1 MAALTGT
8 LHLTAAHLAQV
19 NQPSTDV
26 ASGTAGSVGGGG
38 SRNDDR
44 QLSGEFRNYAN
55 GVTRLIL
62 GSATS
67 RTQTFAL
74 RALTPYQVQ
83 VVDSLMG
90 KTCVFRDTYGR
101 KVFGSFIET
110 SKTDIPLSDTPG
122 HAGSLLTDVAITFV
136 SITYDE
142 EV

>member
-8 LHLTAAHLAQV
+8 LHLTSAHIAQV
-19 NQPSTDV
+19 GHPETDV
-26 ASGTAGSVGGGG
+26 ASGTSGSVGGGG

-67 RTQTFAL
+67 RTQTFTL
-74 RALTPYQVQ
+74 RALTPSQVAQ
-83 VVDSLMG
+83 VDALMG

-101 KVFGSFIET
+101 RLFGSFVET
-110 SKTDIPLSDTPG
+110 QKTDIPLSGTPG
-122 HAGSLLTDVAITFV
+122 AGTLLTDVAITFV
-136 SITYDE
+136 SVTYE
-142 EV
+142 EAV